1 MMSKYFKN
9 NNATFDYLSCCLIL
23 FAGMKLSI
31 IIVNYNVKYFL
42 EQCLYAVQQAMRGI
56 RTEVFVVDNC
66 SKDGSVE
73 YLQQKFSWVH
83 FITNERNE
91 GFASA
96 NNIALKKCS
105 GEFVLFLNPDTIVPE
120 HIFTET
126 LTFFKNKIDAGALGV
141 SMLDG
146 RGVFLPES
154 KRAFPSPLVSFF
166 KLSGI
171 AAMFPASAFFN
182 KYALGHL
189 DQDAIH
195 EVDVL
200 CGAFMMIERCLLQK
214 LNGFDESFFMYGE
227 DIDLS
232 YRIQQCGKKN
242 YYLGHLNIVHFKG
255 ESIGNNKSQ
264 HNLIF
269 YNAMNVFVKK
279 HYRGMSAAG
288 LKILL
293 QTGIFLRAAIS
304 FLSVPLRL
312 LINGFKEVVQQQGQ
326 INIYLVGD
334 IVSTTEAEKII
345 LKHKLRKSF
354 KGSLLIEKRDA
365 FISAK
370 GAEIIFCMGALSFAE
385 TINIIKKYPKVNKY
399 MWHGLYSNSI
409 AGSRNKN
416 ENGTVYSI
424 ELKSDDAERNYMYEN
439 LQHADSSR
447 NVQVSDT
454 TGVS

>member
-1 MMSKYFKN
+1 
-9 NNATFDYLSCCLIL
+9 
-23 FAGMKLSI
+23 MKLSI

-56 RTEVFVVDNC
+56 KGEVFVVDNC
-66 SKDGSVE
+66 STDGSIQ
-73 YLQQKFSWVH
+73 YLQQKFTWVN
-83 FITNERNE
+83 FITNERND
-91 GFASA
+91 GFARA
-96 NNIALKKCS
+96 NNMALKKCS

-120 HIFTET
+120 YILTET
-126 LTFFKNKIDAGALGV
+126 LSFFKTHTDAGAIGV
-141 SMLDG
+141 NMIDG

-171 AAMFPASAFFN
+171 AAMFPDSAFFN
-182 KYALGHL
+182 RYALGNL
-189 DQDAIH
+189 DQHGIH

-200 CGAFMMIERCLLQK
+200 CGAFMMAERSLLKK

-232 YRIQQCGKKN
+232 YRIQQAGKKN

-264 HNLIF
+264 HNFIF
-269 YNAMNVFVKK
+269 YKAMNVFVKK
-279 HYRGMSAAG
+279 HYRGISATG

-293 QTGIFLRAAIS
+293 QTGIFLRAVMG
-304 FLSVPLRL
+304 FLSLPLRL
-312 LINGFKEVVQQQGQ
+312 LINGLREIIHQQDQV
-326 INIYLVGD
+326 NICLVGD
-334 IVSTTEAEKII
+334 TVSTTEAEKII
-345 LKHKLRKSF
+345 LKNKLRKSF
-354 KGSLLIEKRDA
+354 KGSLLMEKRDA

-370 GAEIIFCMGALSFAE
+370 GSEIVFCMGALSFAE
-385 TINIIKKYPKVNKY
+385 TINIIKKYPRVNKY

-409 AGSRNKN
+409 AGSRNKY
-416 ENGTVYSI
+416 ENGKVYSV
-424 ELKSDDAERNYMYEN
+424 EFKSEDVERKYMYEN